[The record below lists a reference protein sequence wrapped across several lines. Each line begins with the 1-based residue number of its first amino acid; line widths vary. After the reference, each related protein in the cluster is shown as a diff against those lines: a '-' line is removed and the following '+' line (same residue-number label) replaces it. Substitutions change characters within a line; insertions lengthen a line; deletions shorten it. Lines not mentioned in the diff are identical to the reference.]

1 MTTSKSGPEQ
11 VGLTGP
17 VVNLGGTAGHL
28 PAGYAVREFQIDRVL
43 GEGGFSVVYLATDT
57 RLERQVAIK
66 EYMPTAL
73 ATRNNDLSVHVRSS
87 AQHREAF
94 EAGLRSFINEAKLLA
109 RFEHRALVKVHQ
121 FWQEKGTAYMVM
133 PYYSGPT
140 LKSWIRQ
147 QHEPVDA
154 TWLEQFLRLVMD
166 ALETLHRE
174 NCLHRDVAPD
184 NILILNERSPLLL
197 DFGAARRV
205 IGDLTQAL
213 TVILKPGF
221 APIEQY
227 AESQSMRQ
235 GPWTDVYALCA
246 VAHFMI
252 TGRAPTPSV
261 TRVLADDLVPLGTVA
276 AGRFPPAFLAA
287 LDAGLTVRPQQ
298 RPQSIAA
305 LRELMN
311 GTAPEDNTLTAPP
324 GVGVPVLSEPVTTA
338 FEPVSTTIRP
348 LTPTIAPDAVPVDD
362 DKTRIVTARDFPPL
376 RTSPATISSP
386 EQPALAAAEDSTSA
400 PAESDPTFGTRL
412 PSRSMQEHVPAAA
425 EAVATTISRPQGDDD
440 KASLLPLVIGGV
452 AIALV
457 VGGAW
462 ALINWMNGD
471 MDQSRKAPAVIV
483 PVPAPAPAPAP
494 AMKAT
499 APEPKA
505 AEPAPPVQ
513 TAAVTAAPAPA
524 VIPEP
529 APAAQPAPAVAASTA
544 TPVAVTPQSLH
555 PPAASPAATSAP
567 PAVAGKRGAD
577 KPGPSATPASAA
589 TASAAPNTK
598 SNPPDKGGTGSAGTN
613 AAGANAA
620 APAYSPA
627 PSGKAE
633 SSSPSKP
640 TAPTQMAA
648 NTAPPPNAASKGGPV
663 SPSDTRAQ
671 GATIASPSKSGAP
684 SNSDIARAR
693 PTAATPTPAM
703 PAPMSEPP
711 VAPPVSVPSVATVD
725 AMPPAPVAAVE
736 PPRSPAPPPPA
747 STAPLRAVSKP
758 DPMFPREA
766 LRADVDKGR
775 VRARLYIASDGT
787 VSKVEILSAQPM
799 RVFDREVR
807 ETAMRWRYDPPGQ
820 PRQTE
825 IEFVFDRSKDR

>member
-1 MTTSKSGPEQ
+1 MTAKSGNES

-17 VVNLGGTAGHL
+17 AANQGGTAGHL
-28 PAGYAVREFQIDRVL
+28 PTGYALREFQIDRVL

-109 RFEHRALVKVHQ
+109 KFEHRALVKVHQ

-140 LKSWIRQ
+140 LKSWIKQ

-166 ALETLHRE
+166 AVETLHRE

-261 TRVLADDLVPLGTVA
+261 TRVLADDLVPLHTVA
-276 AGRFPPAFLAA
+276 EGRFPPAFLAA

-324 GVGVPVLSEPVTTA
+324 GVSTA
-338 FEPVSTTIRP
+338 FLPGTVPSTIRP
-348 LTPTIAPDAVPVDD
+348 LTPTIAPDGLHNAEDD
-362 DKTRIVTARDFPPL
+362 EKTRMVTARDLPL
-376 RTSPATISSP
+376 YTSPGTISSP
-386 EQPALAAAEDSTSA
+386 DQPAIA
-400 PAESDPTFGTRL
+400 PVEPATDVPVEGDPTFGTRF
-412 PSRSMQEHVPAAA
+412 PSRSMRELAGSPTRPA
-425 EAVATTISRPQGDDD
+425 EAEVDD
-440 KASLLPLVIGGV
+440 KGSKLPLLLGGIAIAVVIGV
-452 AIALV
+452 
-457 VGGAW
+457 AW
-462 ALINWMNGD
+462 ALINWMDSEND
-471 MDQSRKAPAVIV
+471 LLRAPQPVNAPAPAPT
-483 PVPAPAPAPAP
+483 PVPAPAPAPRTAQAP
-494 AMKAT
+494 VPGPT
-499 APEPKA
+499 N
-505 AEPAPPVQ
+505 
-513 TAAVTAAPAPA
+513 AAPAAALTPPPSPA
-524 VIPEP
+524 SPSATPP
-529 APAAQPAPAVAASTA
+529 APT
-544 TPVAVTPQSLH
+544 
-555 PPAASPAATSAP
+555 AATAVPSP
-567 PAVAGKRGAD
+567 VPATA
-577 KPGPSATPASAA
+577 PSATPA
-589 TASAAPNTK
+589 T
-598 SNPPDKGGTGSAGTN
+598 SNPPPIAAANPTPSSAAQSPAPASTKVN
-613 AAGANAA
+613 PPEKQAAKAA
-620 APAYSPA
+620 APAPSLPA
-627 PSGKAE
+627 PAMSAAPSAGKAQTKPE
-633 SSSPSKP
+633 TPTSTASKNTSAPAQTATAAAPQQAPKP
-640 TAPTQMAA
+640 TPALPVDARPA
-648 NTAPPPNAASKGGPV
+648 GGGM
-663 SPSDTRAQ
+663 ST
-671 GATIASPSKSGAP
+671 SPSKSGNEP
-684 SNSDIARAR
+684 ARAR
-693 PTAATPTPAM
+693 PTTQPTGTTAYVPPPLAEPA
-703 PAPMSEPP
+703 
-711 VAPPVSVPSVATVD
+711 VAPAVSVPQVATVD
-725 AMPPAPVAAVE
+725 ASPAPPPVAAVE
-736 PPRSPAPPPPA
+736 PPRAANPPAPLA
-747 STAPLRAVSKP
+747 GLRPLSRP

-766 LRADVDKGR
+766 LRANVDKGT
-775 VRARLYIASDGT
+775 VRARLFIAADGT
-787 VSKVEILSAQPM
+787 VSKVVILSAQPA

-807 ETAMRWRYDPPGQ
+807 ETTLRWRYEPPGQ
-820 PRQTE
+820 PRQTDV
-825 IEFVFDRSKDR
+825 EFVFDPYKNR